1 MSASWPVSFHQPLTT
16 SDWTLWPSSIR
27 HWIAS
32 VISSSPRQE
41 GSSARAAS
49 KIGGAE
55 EVDADQGQVRG
66 RVFGLLDQAHDA
78 LAVELGDAVVTG
90 GRRPG

>member
-16 SDWTLWPSSIR
+16 SDWTVLPSSIR
-27 HWIAS
+27 LWIAS

-49 KIGGAE
+49 KIGGAK
-55 EVDADQGQVRG
+55 R
-66 RVFGLLDQAHDA
+66 
-78 LAVELGDAVVTG
+78 
-90 GRRPG
+90 

>member
-16 SDWTLWPSSIR
+16 SELDPWPSSIR
-27 HWIAS
+27 LWIAS

-49 KIGGAE
+49 KIGGRE
-55 EVDADQGQVRG
+55 EVDADQGQVGG
-66 RVFGLLDQAHDA
+66 RVFGLLDQAHDP
-78 LAVELGDAVVTG
+78 LAVELGDPVGAA
-90 GRRPG
+90 GRRPA